1 METELAS
8 EAATAHTLEI
18 EAELNSK
25 FSITQSELA
34 PLMGVTTQYLGSWI
48 KQNKQLIKKSG
59 KLHYLAFEGTRK
71 FVLSKLSKYPSKVI
85 ALQTLKGGATKTTS
99 CLNIGIRLNHFG
111 ARVLLIDTDSQGNL
125 SNSLLQKGESIAEK
139 LKIIDVATEDAKVQD
154 LIIKIAPGLDLIP
167 SDFDNSSID
176 LHLSNRVSLQT
187 WFKKSIIDPIK
198 DNYDFI
204 IVDCNPSLS
213 VINLSIA
220 MGVDEIIIPVNP
232 SEYSYAGM
240 KATLDE
246 YGNLERKFLDS
257 KRSIKYNLLLTLYDQ
272 RAVASHHFLTK
283 YATEFGDKML
293 PDYVR
298 KTNDID
304 NSLINGTTAFELKKS
319 FAREDYD
326 ALARTILGIRNFEKT
341 PGDSR
346 VVQN

>member
-1 METELAS
+1 METELLHD
-8 EAATAHTLEI
+8 ATSTQPQEI
-18 EAELNSK
+18 EVELNSK

-48 KQNKQLIKKSG
+48 KTNKQSIKKVG
-59 KLHYLAFEGTRK
+59 KLHYLAFDGTRK
-71 FVLSKLSKYPSKVI
+71 FVLSKLSKYPQKVI

-99 CLNIGIRLNHFG
+99 ALNIGIRLNHFG
-111 ARVLLIDTDSQGNL
+111 ARVLFIDTDSQGNL
-125 SNSLLQKGESIAEK
+125 TNSLLQKGESVANMQ
-139 LKIIDVATEDAKVQD
+139 KIIDVATEDAEVQD
-154 LIIKIAPGLDLIP
+154 LIINIAPGLDLIP

-176 LHLSNRVSLQT
+176 LHLSNKVALQT
-187 WFKKSIIDPIK
+187 WFKSKILDPIR
-198 DNYDFI
+198 NAYDFV

-220 MGVDEIIIPVNP
+220 MGVDEVIIPVNP

-246 YGNLERKFLDS
+246 YGNLERRFLDG
-257 KRSIKYNLLLTLYDQ
+257 KREIKYSLLLTLYDQ

-304 NSLINGTTAFELKKS
+304 NSLISGMTAFELKKS

-341 PGDSR
+341 QGDTR